1 MNYLY
6 PLKMSYATRDYIWG
20 GTRLIDEWG
29 KKTDSDKIAETWE
42 LTVRDDA
49 MSNIVN
55 GELSGMTMREYIDQF
70 GAAVVSADFDGSRF
84 PLLIKLIDACDNLSV
99 QVHPDDAYAAE
110 KRGDIGK
117 TEMWYIVDA
126 LPGACIA
133 YGLADGV
140 SEADFQEMIQRGDV
154 ERALK
159 FQPVKPGE
167 CYFIPAG
174 MVHAIGKGILIAEI
188 QQNCDITYRI
198 YDYNRRQKDGTLRA
212 LHVEDAINVVRKFTD
227 GEIDA
232 ICHEASKSENEM
244 VGCRYFNVE
253 KLSLSDNTVELD
265 ATPASFN
272 SLLCIEGNGTI
283 VFNGVEYPIKK
294 GDSYYIPAG
303 MGAYT
308 VSGSLELIRT
318 QL

>member
-1 MNYLY
+1 MNHLY
-6 PLKMSYATRDYIWG
+6 PLKMSYATRDYLWG
-20 GTRLIDEWG
+20 GRRLINEWG
-29 KKTDSDKIAETWE
+29 KQTDADKLAETWE

-49 MSNIVN
+49 MSYIVN
-55 GELSGMTMREYIDQF
+55 GELSGVSMREYIERF
-70 GAAVVSADFDGSRF
+70 GASVVSDTFDGGRF

-99 QVHPDDAYAAE
+99 QVHPDDAYAAM
-110 KRGDIGK
+110 KSGDIGK

-140 SEADFQEMIQRGDV
+140 SEADFQSMIKNGEV
-154 ERALK
+154 EKALK
-159 FQPVKPGE
+159 FQPVKAGE

-198 YDYNRRQKDGTLRA
+198 YDYNRRQKDGSFRA
-212 LHVEDAINVVRKFTD
+212 LHVEDAIAVVRKFTED
-227 GEIDA
+227 EIDA
-232 ICHEASKSENEM
+232 LCHEARRSDGEM
-244 VGCRYFNVE
+244 VGCKYFNVE
-253 KLSLSDNTVELD
+253 KLVLCDEEMELV
-265 ATPASFN
+265 ATEKGFN
-272 SLLCIEGNGTI
+272 SILCIGGKGKIIAGGIEYDI
-283 VFNGVEYPIKK
+283 VK

-303 MGAYT
+303 LGKYT
-308 VSGSLELIRT
+308 VSGSVELIRT